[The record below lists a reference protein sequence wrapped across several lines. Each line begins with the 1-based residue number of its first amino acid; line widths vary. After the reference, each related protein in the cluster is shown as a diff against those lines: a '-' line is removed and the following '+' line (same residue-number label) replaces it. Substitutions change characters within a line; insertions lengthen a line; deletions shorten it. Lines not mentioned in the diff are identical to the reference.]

1 MDNTTT
7 TTTTTGVTSNQQSSE
22 QVTAEAAKT
31 YTQEEVDKMLQ
42 QETDRRVTSA
52 LATQQKKFEAEKAE
66 SEKLKDMDEAQK
78 KEYEFNKRVQE
89 LEAKER
95 EFNLT
100 QNKLSASKVMADR
113 GLPIQ
118 FVDYIVAD
126 DADTMMEN
134 INSFEK
140 AWKAAIADAVS
151 TRLAGSAPKNS
162 NVTQTGLSKEQFSK
176 MTLAQQAELYH
187 TNPELYKE
195 MTAR

>member
-1 MDNTTT
+1 MTEQTTT
-7 TTTTTGVTSNQQSSE
+7 TEQTTGAASEQQSSE
-22 QVTAEAAKT
+22 QAEAKT

-52 LATQQKKFEAEKAE
+52 LAKQQKKFEAEKAE
-66 SEKLKDMDEAQK
+66 SQKLEGMNEAQK

-89 LEAKER
+89 LEAREK

-126 DADTMMEN
+126 DADTMMTN